1 LNQITVLLSS
11 AILVLAAAP
20 AACCTCSL
28 HTDAR
33 HRSQRRTRSR
43 LPRPGGR
50 RSRTPRARTSPS
62 RQAHTGRCGL
72 TRGRSRR
79 AGCAQRRGSYTSTAQ
94 HPTRHS
100 QPCEAHTPHHAHTY
114 PRPRRRPYPHGARR
128 ASVARRSTGRE
139 TGHAR
144 PHTGGSQGNTPL
156 SDPHSRTGVREG
168 NRRQTAAGQKSGPS
182 QPPHDKMPT
191 CGNYLCHRK
200 SGPLAMKSSIIER
213 TVRFGH
219 RSEIERGWLVDGSV
233 FLLWS
238 HSTIA
243 S

>member
-1 LNQITVLLSS
+1 MRLWLHSSLSSSLEQDNTVVVLLSS

-114 PRPRRRPYPHGARR
+114 PRPPPPPLPTRGAQGKRCAQKHR
-128 ASVARRSTGRE
+128 QRDGTRTAAHWRVTRQYASLRSTLTDGR
-139 TGHAR
+139 
-144 PHTGGSQGNTPL
+144 P
-156 SDPHSRTGVREG
+156 
-168 NRRQTAAGQKSGPS
+168 
-182 QPPHDKMPT
+182 
-191 CGNYLCHRK
+191 
-200 SGPLAMKSSIIER
+200 
-213 TVRFGH
+213 
-219 RSEIERGWLVDGSV
+219 RG
-233 FLLWS
+233 
-238 HSTIA
+238 
-243 S
+243 